1 MNNGI
6 GNKIKQLRESAN
18 ISISDLAS
26 KTFTSVQEISK
37 LEDGEENPSLS
48 VLTQI
53 SNVFGVR
60 LGTILDGT
68 EPVSP
73 IINKNNDKISGIKSL
88 DKNNYV
94 ISSLA
99 QGKTDRNMDPYVI
112 SVDYTEPGNNCQ
124 FSTHEGEEFIFVL
137 YGNIVIYYGN
147 SQIELSS
154 GDSIYYDAIVP
165 HRISSKNSDSTAKV
179 LAVKY
184 LP

>member
-18 ISISDLAS
+18 ITIDDLAS
-26 KTFTSVQEISK
+26 KTFSSAQELSNI
-37 LEDGEENPSLS
+37 EEGTEIPSLS
-48 VLTQI
+48 ILAQI

-60 LGTILDGT
+60 LGTILDGA

-73 IINKNNDKISGIKSL
+73 IINKNSDHNKDIKLSGNSNQI
-88 DKNNYV
+88 

-112 SVDYTEPGNNCQ
+112 NVDYSDPEKDTH
-124 FSTHEGEEFIFVL
+124 FSTHEGEEFLFVL
-137 YGNIVIYYGN
+137 NGSVVIYYGN
-147 SQIELSS
+147 KQIELSC

-165 HRISSKNSDSTAKV
+165 HRLSSKNSDSSARV